1 MSGLLDML
9 LEKSFMHFTKLN
21 RLVKIYT
28 VQKTQPFFSELSK
41 KVASTAS
48 ISMAQHYITL
58 TFKTSSIKGG

>member
-48 ISMAQHYITL
+48 ISMAQH
-58 TFKTSSIKGG
+58 